1 MGSSV
6 DLIFKIAGVGILV
19 AVLNAILKQAGKEE
33 QGHLV
38 TLAGLAI
45 VFMWVIQLLASLFDQ
60 VKSVFKLF

>member
-1 MGSSV
+1 MV
-6 DLIFKIAGVGILV
+6 DSIDIIFKIAGVGILV

-33 QGHLV
+33 QGHIV

-45 VFMWVIQLLASLFDQ
+45 VFLWVIQLLGILFDQ